1 MNKFEI
7 KNKEKI
13 MKKIIKI
20 MLALI
25 IAVMMTFASGCNQAD
40 TMRNNIQKEADKFNV
55 YRKITFVNLYTGQLL
70 YSAEG
75 YFSVQ
80 TTYQNDYQGQ
90 QEIGIVFNVAKNE
103 YKMDYFSIAENV
115 CYVIEQVENTTGN
128 PYHWKIVWYIAI
140 PENVGG

>member
-1 MNKFEI
+1 
-7 KNKEKI
+7 

-20 MLALI
+20 MLALT
-25 IAVMMTFASGCNQAD
+25 IAVMMIFTFGCSQAG
-40 TMRNNIQKEADKFNV
+40 TMRNNIQMEADKFNV

-80 TTYQNDYQGQ
+80 TTYKNQYQGQ
-90 QEIGIVFNVAKNE
+90 QEIGLVFNVAKDK

-115 CYVIEQVENTTGN
+115 CYVIEQTENTTGN
-128 PYHWKIVWYIAI
+128 PYYWKIVWYITL

>member
-1 MNKFEI
+1 
-7 KNKEKI
+7 
-13 MKKIIKI
+13 MKKIIKT
-20 MLALI
+20 MLALT
-25 IAVMMTFASGCNQAD
+25 IAVIMIFTFGCNQAD

-80 TTYQNDYQGQ
+80 TTYENTYQGQ

-115 CYVIEQVENTTGN
+115 CYVIEQAENTTGN
-128 PYHWKIVWYIAI
+128 PYYWKIVWYIAI

>member
-1 MNKFEI
+1 
-7 KNKEKI
+7 

-20 MLALI
+20 MLALTI
-25 IAVMMTFASGCNQAD
+25 SVMMIFTFGCSQAD

-80 TTYQNDYQGQ
+80 TTYKNEYQGQ
-90 QEIGIVFNVAKNE
+90 QEIR
-103 YKMDYFSIAENV
+103 
-115 CYVIEQVENTTGN
+115 T
-128 PYHWKIVWYIAI
+128 
-140 PENVGG
+140 

>member
-1 MNKFEI
+1 
-7 KNKEKI
+7 

-20 MLALI
+20 MLALT
-25 IAVMMTFASGCNQAD
+25 IAVMTVFSIGCNQAD
-40 TMRNNIQKEADKFNV
+40 TMKNNIQKEANKFNV

-80 TTYQNDYQGQ
+80 STYENNYQGQ
-90 QEIGIVFNVAKNE
+90 QEIGLVFNVAKNE

-128 PYHWKIVWYIAI
+128 PYHWKIVWYIAL
-140 PENVGG
+140 PENVSG

>member
-1 MNKFEI
+1 
-7 KNKEKI
+7 

-20 MLALI
+20 MLTLT
-25 IAVMMTFASGCNQAD
+25 IAVMMIFVSSCNQAG

-55 YRKITFVNLYTGQLL
+55 YRKITFVNLYTGQPL

-80 TTYQNDYQGQ
+80 TTYKNDYQGQ
-90 QEIGIVFNVAKNE
+90 QEIGLVFNVAKNE

-140 PENVGG
+140 PENVSG

>member
-1 MNKFEI
+1 
-7 KNKEKI
+7 

-20 MLALI
+20 MLALTI
-25 IAVMMTFASGCNQAD
+25 SVMMIFTFGCSQAD

-80 TTYQNDYQGQ
+80 TTYKNEYQGQ
-90 QEIGIVFNVAKNE
+90 QEIGLVFNIAENE

-128 PYHWKIVWYIAI
+128 PYYWKIVWYIAI
-140 PENVGG
+140 PKNVGG

>member
-1 MNKFEI
+1 
-7 KNKEKI
+7 

-20 MLALI
+20 MLALT
-25 IAVMMTFASGCNQAD
+25 IAVMMVFTFGCSQAD

-80 TTYQNDYQGQ
+80 TTYKNQYQGQ
-90 QEIGIVFNVAKNE
+90 QEIGLVFNVAKNK

-115 CYVIEQVENTTGN
+115 CYVIEQTENTTGN
-128 PYHWKIVWYIAI
+128 PYYWKIVWYIAL

>member
-1 MNKFEI
+1 
-7 KNKEKI
+7 

-20 MLALI
+20 MLALT
-25 IAVMMTFASGCNQAD
+25 IAVMMVFTFGCSQAG
-40 TMRNNIQKEADKFNV
+40 TMRNNIQKDADKFNV

-80 TTYQNDYQGQ
+80 TTYQNNYQGQ
-90 QEIGIVFNVAKNE
+90 QEIGLVFNVAKNE

-115 CYVIEQVENTTGN
+115 CYVIEQLENTTGN
-128 PYHWKIVWYIAI
+128 PYHYKIVWYIAI